1 MSYYFFKRHYVESG
15 EKWCCVCCIC
25 RVCDYPNCLLLL
37 EKYFVDVCLR
47 CAAVDVGAIEQVGM
61 KEAYV

>member
-1 MSYYFFKRHYVESG
+1 V
-15 EKWCCVCCIC
+15 CCVR
-25 RVCDYPNCLLLL
+25 RVCDNPNCLLLL

-47 CAAVDVGAIEQVGM
+47 CAAVDVGAIEQMGM